1 MVFGENAAGESSRTG
16 GWGYV
21 FGDEGSGFGLAREGV
36 RAALDALD
44 GVGPDTTL
52 VPVLTEKFGVSD
64 LRLLPMV
71 MYNGH
76 ISRDAVA
83 SAAREVIA
91 TWQTG
96 DAVAAQVVAAG
107 LDALARRVRSVAARL
122 HLLEPLVC
130 LSGGVFGSQPYAQ
143 AFTTAVHAIVPA
155 ARVEPARLNPAAGA
169 VLLAFRT
176 GGIPVTDALRATL
189 VASASE
195 DRP

>member
-1 MVFGENAAGESSRTG
+1 VVFGENAAGECSRTG

-44 GVGPDTTL
+44 GVGPETTL
-52 VPVLTEKFGVSD
+52 VQVLTEKFGVSD

-91 TWQTG
+91 TWQAG
-96 DAVAAQVVAAG
+96 DAVAARVVADG
-107 LDALARRVRSVAARL
+107 LDALARRVRSVATPLHPVQLLARL
-122 HLLEPLVC
+122 
-130 LSGGVFGSQPYAQ
+130 SGSLFGSPPFGTPAKLIGPLLMS
-143 AFTTAVHAIVPA
+143 TASFNK
-155 ARVEPARLNPAAGA
+155 AR
-169 VLLAFRT
+169 
-176 GGIPVTDALRATL
+176 AL
-189 VASASE
+189 
-195 DRP
+195 